1 MYGASHSVFVAKPS
15 NDQLPFRL
23 WKARDRWYSHDGSRG
38 LRKRKASERSSV
50 IVSQWNG
57 DGASMHWLLRSVR
70 SRVPACPWYAVPRTS
85 RVSPIS
91 RWHAPLIVSLITAT
105 STRGLWLDSTNDR
118 PVGIEP
124 WRVDT
129 TLVRAAC
136 YTFNQ
141 TILTLSLKARTDR
154 LSSTTEIHSKFL
166 RRFSCQFLRFVFAT
180 SLFSWLSNRCRK
192 IVSVC
197 YTSASTLSQRSSAN
211 STRV

>member
-15 NDQLPFRL
+15 NDKLPFRL
-23 WKARDRWYSHDGSRG
+23 WKACDRWYSHDGSRG

-57 DGASMHWLLRSVR
+57 DGAPMHWLLRSVR

-141 TILTLSLKARTDR
+141 TILTLNLKTRIDC
-154 LSSTTEIHSKFL
+154 LSSTTEIHSKCHIVRCAVDFCVS
-166 RRFSCQFLRFVFAT
+166 FSRQ
-180 SLFSWLSNRCRK
+180 
-192 IVSVC
+192 VSSVG
-197 YTSASTLSQRSSAN
+197 YPTG
-211 STRV
+211 VEK